1 MLNRT
6 FVEVAG
12 VKPRGGHAAMRG
24 RLAGGGFT
32 RLALAAAM
40 AVVLFSFSAG
50 AQDAGRKSLHG
61 HVPPALAR
69 FHLQPT
75 GHLSATNRLH
85 LAIGLPLRNQAAL
98 DKLLSEIYSPAST
111 NYHRY
116 LTPEQFTAQFGPA
129 EQDYQSLIHFAQTN
143 GLAVTATYPNRLLL
157 DVSGNAA
164 TIENV
169 FHVTLSVYQH
179 PTENR
184 SFFAPDAEPSID
196 FNVPVLHVSGLDNF
210 SILHPA
216 SLKKNLLNNRS
227 AGVAPAAGS
236 GNGG

>member
-1 MLNRT
+1 MAIRKKQQSDRTSPENLTLAQSLLKLGEIFYLCLSIDPMVNRT

-24 RLAGGGFT
+24 RLPGGGFT

-116 LTPEQFTAQFGPA
+116 LTPE
-129 EQDYQSLIHFAQTN
+129 
-143 GLAVTATYPNRLLL
+143 
-157 DVSGNAA
+157 
-164 TIENV
+164 
-169 FHVTLSVYQH
+169 
-179 PTENR
+179 
-184 SFFAPDAEPSID
+184 
-196 FNVPVLHVSGLDNF
+196 
-210 SILHPA
+210 
-216 SLKKNLLNNRS
+216 
-227 AGVAPAAGS
+227 
-236 GNGG
+236 